1 MSRTTLRASACALA
15 GALWLCLSPEP
26 SRADEAAGAAVSTE
40 AYVYLREILDAEVL
54 ADPAGGDVALE
65 APLEEPGAALRRL
78 PPEERDRLDRTG
90 WVVDVVVG
98 LDGRLLGLVVEA
110 AGPDGTG
117 WREVLLRPEDFEI
130 VADARDP
137 DWLAVVARVTPEA
150 VAAAPEVGRL
160 YRRRLP
166 ATAAPEGVANG
177 EAEGADFAVRASR
190 TFAGPGE
197 YPPEDFAGYGIVAF
211 NLRPD
216 AERGRVF
223 CEAFRQALLTD
234 AELEAAGVPVEHQ
247 MVTVWPVS
255 SAETAATAR
264 ADDGDACAAAV
275 TDYDFAAG
283 TFAIEEANR
292 AAPDSPLTGPGP
304 FLLAWSPGR
313 TKGEADALVLAVDLS
328 GVRTLEQARV
338 EFLAWRDQIQRN
350 PELWSPDG
358 WSLETVRL
366 TIQRWADRRADTIL
380 SLLGIDV

>member
-1 MSRTTLRASACALA
+1 MTGTTLRAAACALA
-15 GALWLCLSPEP
+15 GAFWLCLLSPEP
-26 SRADEAAGAAVSTE
+26 SHADDAAGAAVPTDS
-40 AYVYLREILDAEVL
+40 YVYLREILDAEVL

-65 APLEEPGAALRRL
+65 APLEEQDAVLRRL
-78 PPEERDRLDRTG
+78 LPEERDRLVRAG
-90 WVVDVVVG
+90 RVVDVVVG
-98 LDGRLLGLVVEA
+98 LDGWLLGLVVEA
-110 AGPDGTG
+110 GGPDGIG

-150 VAAAPEVGRL
+150 MAAAPEVGRL
-160 YRRRLP
+160 YRDRFTV
-166 ATAAPEGVANG
+166 TAAAN
-177 EAEGADFAVRASR
+177 GADFAVRASR
-190 TFAGPGE
+190 TFAGPEE
-197 YPPEDFAGYGIVAF
+197 YPPDEFAGYGIVAF

-216 AERGRVF
+216 AERGGVF

-247 MVTVWPVS
+247 MVTVWPVAS
-255 SAETAATAR
+255 TETAEAAR
-264 ADDGDACAAAV
+264 ADESDACAAAV
-275 TDYDFAAG
+275 ADYNFAAG

-292 AAPDSPLTGPGP
+292 AAPDAPLTGPGP

-350 PELWSPDG
+350 PELWSSDG

-366 TIQRWADRRADTIL
+366 TIQRWADRRADTVL

>member
-1 MSRTTLRASACALA
+1 MTRTKLRAAICALA
-15 GALWLCLSPEP
+15 GAFWLCLLPAQP
-26 SRADEAAGAAVSTE
+26 SSADDVAAAVGPAES
-40 AYVYLREILDAEVL
+40 YVYLSEILHAEVL
-54 ADPAGGDVALE
+54 ADPTGGPVALE
-65 APLEEPGAALRRL
+65 APLVQPGAVLRRL
-78 PPEERDRLDRTG
+78 LPEERDRLDRAG
-90 WVVDVVVG
+90 WVVDIAVG
-98 LDGRLLGLVVEA
+98 LDGRVLGLVVQA
-110 AGPDGTG
+110 DGPDGTG
-117 WREVLLRPEDFEI
+117 WREVLLRPEDYEV
-130 VADARDP
+130 VADASDP
-137 DWLAVVARVTPEA
+137 DWLAVVARVTRDA
-150 VAAAPEVGRL
+150 MAAAPEVGRL
-160 YRRRLP
+160 YRERPPP
-166 ATAAPEGVANG
+166 AMAAANG
-177 EAEGADFAVRASR
+177 SANGTDFAVRASR

-197 YPPEDFAGYGIVAF
+197 YPPEEFAGYGIVAF

-234 AELEAAGVPVEHQ
+234 EELEAAGVPIEHQ
-247 MVTVWPVS
+247 MVTVWPVAS
-255 SAETAATAR
+255 RETAETAR
-264 ADDGDACAAAV
+264 ADGSDACTAAVADYNFAAA
-275 TDYDFAAG
+275 

-292 AAPDSPLTGPGP
+292 TAPDAPLTGPGP

-350 PELWSPDG
+350 PELWSPGG

>member
-1 MSRTTLRASACALA
+1 MTRTKLRAAISALA
-15 GALWLCLSPEP
+15 GALWLCLLPPEP
-26 SRADEAAGAAVSTE
+26 SYADEVAGAVVPTD
-40 AYVYLREILDAEVL
+40 AYVYLSEILHAEVL
-54 ADPAGGDVALE
+54 ADPTGGLVALE
-65 APLEEPGAALRRL
+65 APLEETGADLRRL
-78 PPEERDRLDRTG
+78 LPEERDRLDRAG
-90 WVVDVVVG
+90 WVVDVAVG
-98 LDGRLLGLVVEA
+98 LDGRLLGLVVQ
-110 AGPDGTG
+110 AGGPEGTG
-117 WREVLLRPEDFEI
+117 WREVLLRPEDYEI
-130 VADARDP
+130 VADARDR
-137 DWLAVVARVTPEA
+137 DSLAVVARVTREA
-150 VAAAPEVGRL
+150 MAAAPEVGRL
-160 YRRRLP
+160 YRNRRP
-166 ATAAPEGVANG
+166 GMAAANG
-177 EAEGADFAVRASR
+177 SANGTDFAVRASR
-190 TFAGPGE
+190 TFAGPRE

-216 AERGRVF
+216 SERGGVF

-247 MVTVWPVS
+247 MVTVWPVAS
-255 SAETAATAR
+255 EETAAAAR
-264 ADDGDACAAAV
+264 ADEGDACAAAV
-275 TDYDFAAG
+275 ADYDFAAA

-292 AAPDSPLTGPGP
+292 AAPGAPLTGPGP

-350 PELWSPDG
+350 PKLWSPDG